1 MQLLIRPISKLL
13 FWMLI
18 ALAVMMGVLRLGAP
32 HVQYF
37 KSDIENVLRQYGL
50 PGFSFSFIELE
61 LHQFDQLI
69 HLKNVKLTTPNSAI
83 PIVVEKLSF
92 NISLWRSLLNQSLV
106 INEINAVTDSLAIRK
121 DLNKHWWLN
130 DISLNHLI
138 PISNKADSLEQD
150 QIWPTFFESIGLAP
164 DIIQVE
170 IVNLTIDDVSSGQQ
184 HKITNSL
191 FEMQRYQGVVRTKF
205 NTNLHDFGGKLSV
218 QGLFSQQ
225 KGVLFSTLNELKVT
239 AALISLFDIDSVLLD
254 QAKLTSINVWLNLDA
269 EKPPVLRANLTVDK
283 AQSQLKGEA
292 ASVPFSLNSQ
302 ISIQKLHQNWSVIS
316 HLDQLILNSKKIPKI
331 ETQLNL
337 TPVGDK
343 INVSGW
349 IKSIDLS
356 ILAALD
362 NRVLP
367 DGIKE
372 KLLTTD
378 ISGQLNNVW
387 FDMDPHNIKTLS
399 LMTELNHL
407 SNSLNN
413 NSTSEVPGFNDISAS
428 LLIGNQNLKLQ
439 STGNKLTLDFAD
451 KFRAPIEVDQYTFKA
466 NASFNKAGVF
476 IAIPQFE
483 VSNSDISLVGRL
495 LLDFDQENKPFMYLR
510 ATFDKGNLA
519 NKSQYLPLKLLSER
533 PLAWI
538 DDAIKGADISKG
550 NLLYHGR
557 LKSIRELDDEQSGG
571 LYVDF
576 QIDNATIM
584 FDPEWATVRSAK
596 SMVTFDNFSFL
607 ADISSAS
614 FGQIDSTQG
623 QVSIADLSKLTV
635 NLNLYANVETKKAFA
650 TGLALPVSK
659 SFQNVGSQFNNVSG
673 QVLIETDVV
682 LPLSDISNS
691 TINVGLEFKNAGL
704 NAPDWGIE
712 LSQLNGRLLVTQ
724 DEVLGKNI
732 KTHFFDDPISLNVNT
747 DQKNSQT
754 LIQAAGLL
762 ETKKLMRL
770 LPQYM
775 SKSVTGKSEWQV
787 QLAINNKQTNDAEPI
802 VKIRGR
808 SSLKNTKI
816 KLAAPLLKSA
826 ETLRKTTVD
835 VAIYGNDMIDFNVH
849 HGSDIW
855 VNGDLEK
862 IKGSAKYQLKSI
874 DLALSKPLRPNTGK
888 PGFRLYGTLP
898 ALSVDDWLEWYDV
911 EIGQADTSNKVDSS
925 GSDWDFIQSLDL
937 KLQSAD
943 IIGREFTDVDFFLT
957 QEVTEFLVDIK
968 SSLLIGQ
975 FTIPK
980 KQSSEDPI
988 IADLEYI
995 KFQSLESSDPSPDS
1009 TLFPD
1014 DFYNLNIFSKI
1025 ATYNDHTVDNLK
1037 IETRVDNNN
1046 LVIQKFGFQRD
1057 KVFLNGKGVWQYDS
1071 TNKKN
1076 ITHLNFGLKGSE
1088 FGQAMVNLNLGD
1100 AIGNGEIE
1108 LNSYLTWPNSLLNFD
1123 WENLTG
1129 NASFFLKEGVLK
1141 NVEPGTGRLIGLL
1154 SLNALPRR
1162 LLFGFSDVVRE
1173 GLEFDMISGSY
1184 IIDGEKL
1191 ITNDTKMDSTSAT
1204 VLVTGTTGIKS
1215 EIYDQK
1221 MFITPKIGQTLP
1233 LLGGVIAGGPVG
1245 WGLFLF
1251 EKLFKKTID
1260 KVVEIEYTING
1271 TWDDPE
1277 IVPIKNTK
1285 VQPEIINNAE

>member
-1 MQLLIRPISKLL
+1 
-13 FWMLI
+13 
-18 ALAVMMGVLRLGAP
+18 
-32 HVQYF
+32 
-37 KSDIENVLRQYGL
+37 
-50 PGFSFSFIELE
+50 
-61 LHQFDQLI
+61 
-69 HLKNVKLTTPNSAI
+69 
-83 PIVVEKLSF
+83 
-92 NISLWRSLLNQSLV
+92 
-106 INEINAVTDSLAIRK
+106 
-121 DLNKHWWLN
+121 
-130 DISLNHLI
+130 
-138 PISNKADSLEQD
+138 
-150 QIWPTFFESIGLAP
+150 
-164 DIIQVE
+164 
-170 IVNLTIDDVSSGQQ
+170 
-184 HKITNSL
+184 
-191 FEMQRYQGVVRTKF
+191 
-205 NTNLHDFGGKLSV
+205 
-218 QGLFSQQ
+218 
-225 KGVLFSTLNELKVT
+225 
-239 AALISLFDIDSVLLD
+239 
-254 QAKLTSINVWLNLDA
+254 
-269 EKPPVLRANLTVDK
+269 
-283 AQSQLKGEA
+283 
-292 ASVPFSLNSQ
+292 
-302 ISIQKLHQNWSVIS
+302 
-316 HLDQLILNSKKIPKI
+316 
-331 ETQLNL
+331 
-337 TPVGDK
+337 
-343 INVSGW
+343 
-349 IKSIDLS
+349 
-356 ILAALD
+356 
-362 NRVLP
+362 
-367 DGIKE
+367 
-372 KLLTTD
+372 
-378 ISGQLNNVW
+378 
-387 FDMDPHNIKTLS
+387 
-399 LMTELNHL
+399 
-407 SNSLNN
+407 
-413 NSTSEVPGFNDISAS
+413 
-428 LLIGNQNLKLQ
+428 
-439 STGNKLTLDFAD
+439 
-451 KFRAPIEVDQYTFKA
+451 
-466 NASFNKAGVF
+466 
-476 IAIPQFE
+476 
-483 VSNSDISLVGRL
+483 
-495 LLDFDQENKPFMYLR
+495 
-510 ATFDKGNLA
+510 
-519 NKSQYLPLKLLSER
+519 
-533 PLAWI
+533 
-538 DDAIKGADISKG
+538 
-550 NLLYHGR
+550 
-557 LKSIRELDDEQSGG
+557 
-571 LYVDF
+571 
-576 QIDNATIM
+576 
-584 FDPEWATVRSAK
+584 
-596 SMVTFDNFSFL
+596 
-607 ADISSAS
+607 
-614 FGQIDSTQG
+614 
-623 QVSIADLSKLTV
+623 
-635 NLNLYANVETKKAFA
+635 
-650 TGLALPVSK
+650 
-659 SFQNVGSQFNNVSG
+659 
-673 QVLIETDVV
+673 
-682 LPLSDISNS
+682 
-691 TINVGLEFKNAGL
+691 
-704 NAPDWGIE
+704 
-712 LSQLNGRLLVTQ
+712 
-724 DEVLGKNI
+724 
-732 KTHFFDDPISLNVNT
+732 
-747 DQKNSQT
+747 
-754 LIQAAGLL
+754 
-762 ETKKLMRL
+762 
-770 LPQYM
+770 
-775 SKSVTGKSEWQV
+775 
-787 QLAINNKQTNDAEPI
+787 
-802 VKIRGR
+802 
-808 SSLKNTKI
+808 
-816 KLAAPLLKSA
+816 
-826 ETLRKTTVD
+826 

-943 IIGREFTDVDFFLT
+943 IIGRKFTDVDFFLT

-1009 TLFPD
+1009 TLLPD

-1277 IVPIKNTK
+1277 IVLIKNTK